1 MISDTP
7 FVRRFQRQTI
17 SALITVCL
25 LAAFLLCLQWTNA
38 KAVTPPDT
46 GDTTIKTLPASPDSV
61 IDSTGL
67 QSRRYVCREF
77 LQALRGAE
85 AAIFDERWD
94 RAEHI
99 ADSLSVCDTLLP
111 CALLI
116 RAGSLQARMFAQE
129 DKSEKKQMLLLLD
142 SAETVLESRLKT
154 APVADS
160 ALLLYFMGN
169 CHAYRSIW
177 DAKFGS
183 IISAI
188 KQGFRARDDYQLG
201 LSIDSGLTDLFLGV
215 GVYKYWKSA
224 KSGVLRWSGI
234 VQDERQIGKEEVK
247 RAIHDALISP
257 DGAKSAYMWILM
269 NEKEYRAAA
278 DIAEALADK
287 FPHGSTFLWPLA
299 TCYKKMNKYTLARDT
314 YLKIRSKLIDN
325 PGNQINLLKVDFE
338 IYQLAKK
345 LEDTATIRLVAEGFE
360 SYSRETPR
368 KTRRLLRDE
377 YRILRRL

>member
-1 MISDTP
+1 MTP
-7 FVRRFQRQTI
+7 NLPFIKRFPRGNI
-17 SALITVCL
+17 SAFITALL
-25 LAAFLLCLQWTNA
+25 LAAFLLSLQWTTA
-38 KAVTPPDT
+38 KAVPPPEIR
-46 GDTTIKTLPASPDSV
+46 DTTVDTTPAKPDV
-61 IDSTGL
+61 TTDSTGL
-67 QSRRYVCREF
+67 QNRRYVCRDF

-99 ADSLSVCDTLLP
+99 ADSLSACDTLLP

-142 SAETVLESRLKT
+142 SAEAALNYRLES
-154 APVADS
+154 APPRDS

-177 DAKFGS
+177 EAKFGS

-215 GVYKYWKSA
+215 GVYRYWKSA
-224 KSGVLRWSGI
+224 KSGILRWSGI
-234 VQDERQIGKEEVK
+234 VEDERQAGIEQVEK
-247 RAIHDALISP
+247 AINQAVISP
-257 DGAKSAYMWILM
+257 DGARSAYMWILM

-278 DIAEALADK
+278 DIAEALAAK

-299 TCYKKMNKYTLARDT
+299 TCYKRMNKYTLARDT
-314 YLKIRSKLIDN
+314 YLKIRAKLIAN
-325 PGNQINLLKVDFE
+325 PGNQINLLKADFE

-345 LEDTATIRLVAEGFE
+345 LGDKATIKLVANGFE
-360 SYSRETPR
+360 TYSRMTPR